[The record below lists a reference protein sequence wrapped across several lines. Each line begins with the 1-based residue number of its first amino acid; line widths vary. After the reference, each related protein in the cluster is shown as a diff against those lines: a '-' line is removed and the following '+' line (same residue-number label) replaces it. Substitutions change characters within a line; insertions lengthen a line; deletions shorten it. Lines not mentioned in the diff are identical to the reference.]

1 MQSVLQTFSFNML
14 KVLATIVIVI
24 IIVTISLNITPL
36 KLTALEDAFG

>member
-14 KVLATIVIVI
+14 KVLATIVID
-24 IIVTISLNITPL
+24 IIVVIISLNITAL